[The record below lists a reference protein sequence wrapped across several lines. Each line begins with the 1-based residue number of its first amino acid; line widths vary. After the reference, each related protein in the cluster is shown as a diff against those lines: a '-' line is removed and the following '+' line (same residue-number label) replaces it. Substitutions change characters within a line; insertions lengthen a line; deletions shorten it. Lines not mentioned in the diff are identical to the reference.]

1 MYKVNLNKVD
11 IELKKL
17 TLNNSIFEKDSA
29 VDAKVLDCYKEIIMS
44 KRENKNS
51 NKKKTWFA
59 LVAVAIAAVLVLGA
73 LGITGVFT
81 PADTTTSFVAMD
93 INPCVVLEID
103 RSNNV
108 KSLAFANNDAQKL
121 LEGIDLV
128 GTNSRSAI
136 ITIAQLAKREGYLD
150 EKNNKITLIHF
161 SNQKEE
167 AFTNFKT
174 RLKET
179 LGFDVVIE
187 IKNGSLEEGK
197 AYVKLKEEQ
206 PVAASNMKED
216 DATTTAP
223 ITAPSFQPSP
233 SNQPEPEPSLSPVQP
248 APVASLAPVV
258 TSTPAP
264 IMPASDSA
272 GTGDVMFDIYDSIAI
287 ADITNDGT
295 DDNIS
300 FAAGGSSS
308 TLTVNGV
315 DFTISKSNL
324 AQNFAIT
331 DVDISDGWLEIAF
344 CDEYHLP
351 DFDLDFPFTYYY
363 WFNGTDFIEC
373 GSFWDMGWDG
383 DWRADFN
390 ANDHM
395 DGHGIIMSL
404 DRSLNFTDAWYMA
417 HFTLDGANRQKKEDE
432 YATVPLFHVEDLTL
446 NYPCILL
453 KNISLEFFD
462 SSYSVMWDHAS
473 YPHSE
478 GRALDPSGT
487 GDIVIIAQPGETL
500 EIVKMYG
507 KRWFKLRTHDG
518 HMGWIRVVD
527 FEMSGYDDVM
537 HIDAWEIFD
546 NIVVAG

>member
-1 MYKVNLNKVD
+1 MYKVNLNKID
-11 IELKKL
+11 SELRKL
-17 TLNNSIFEKDSA
+17 TIDSSIFEENSA
-29 VDAKVLDCYKEIIMS
+29 VDEKVLDCYKEVIMN
-44 KRENKNS
+44 KQENKKTN
-51 NKKKTWFA
+51 NKKSWIA
-59 LVAVAIAAVLVLGA
+59 LVAVAVAAVLVVGA
-73 LGITGVFT
+73 LGIAGVFT
-81 PADTTTSFVAMD
+81 PTDTTTSFIAMD
-93 INPCVVLEID
+93 INPSVVLEID
-103 RSNNV
+103 RSDNV
-108 KSLAFANNDAQKL
+108 KSLAFANADAKKL
-121 LEGIDLV
+121 LEGVDLV
-128 GTNSRSAI
+128 GTNSNSAI
-136 ITIAQLAKREGYLD
+136 ITIAQLAKREGYL
-150 EKNNKITLIHF
+150 EEENNKIMLTQF
-161 SNQKEE
+161 SDQSKKAFEE
-167 AFTNFKT
+167 IETK
-174 RLKET
+174 LEET
-179 LGFDVVIE
+179 LGFDIIIE
-187 IKNGSLEEGK
+187 ISEGSLDEGR
-197 AYVKLKEEQ
+197 AFVKFKEEQ
-206 PVAASNMKED
+206 PVAVSTPNGD
-216 DATTTAP
+216 DPNEPTTD
-223 ITAPSFQPSP
+223 PSP
-233 SNQPEPEPSLSPVQP
+233 QPPPSTQP
-248 APVASLAPVV
+248 APGPSMSPA
-258 TSTPAP
+258 STPTIGP
-264 IMPASDSA
+264 VLPASDPA
-272 GTGDVMFDIYDSIAI
+272 GTGDVMFDIYDSFAV
-287 ADITNDGT
+287 ADINNDGT
-295 DDNIS
+295 ADNIS

-315 DFTISKSNL
+315 DFTINQTNL
-324 AQNFAIT
+324 AQKFAIT
-331 DVDISDGWLEIAF
+331 DVDISDDWLEIAF

-417 HFTLDGANRQKKEDE
+417 HWILEGANRQKKEDE
-432 YATVPLFHVEDLTL
+432 YATVPLFNVEDLTL

-462 SSYSVMWDHAS
+462 SSYNVMWDHAS

-478 GRALDPSGT
+478 GRALDPGGT

-500 EIVKMYG
+500 EVVKMYG

-537 HIDAWEIFD
+537 YLDAWEIFD

>member
-1 MYKVNLNKVD
+1 MYNVDLNKID

-17 TLNNSIFEKDSA
+17 TLDSSIFEEDSA
-29 VDAKVLDCYKEIIMS
+29 VDDKVLDCYKEVIMN
-44 KRENKNS
+44 KHENKNT
-51 NKKKTWFA
+51 NKKKSWIT
-59 LVAVAIAAVLVLGA
+59 LVAVAVAAVLVVGA
-73 LGITGVFT
+73 LGIAGVFT
-81 PADTTTSFVAMD
+81 PTDTTTSFVAMD
-93 INPCVVLEID
+93 INPSLVFEID
-103 RSNNV
+103 RSDNV
-108 KSLAFANNDAQKL
+108 KKLAFANADAKKL
-121 LEGIDLV
+121 LEGVDLV

-136 ITIAQLAKREGYLD
+136 ITIAQLSKREGYLS
-150 EKNNKITLIHF
+150 EQNNKITLINF
-161 SNQKEE
+161 SDQKERGVFADIE
-167 AFTNFKT
+167 AK
-174 RLKET
+174 LKET
-179 LGFDVVIE
+179 LGFDIVIE
-187 IKNGSLEEGK
+187 IKAGSLEEGK
-197 AYVKLKEEQ
+197 AFVKFKEEQ
-206 PVAASNMKED
+206 PVAASSMKDTPTEPP
-216 DATTTAP
+216 TTE
-223 ITAPSFQPSP
+223 PSP
-233 SNQPEPEPSLSPVQP
+233 QPPPTIQPAPAPSLSPI
-248 APVASLAPVV
+248 V
-258 TSTPAP
+258 TSTPIP
-264 IMPASDSA
+264 IVPASDPA
-272 GTGDVMFDIYDSIAI
+272 GTGDVMFHIYDSIAI

-295 DDNIS
+295 DDSIN

-315 DFTISKSNL
+315 DYTISKSNL
-324 AQNFAIT
+324 AQKFAIT

-344 CDEYHLP
+344 CDEYHLQ

-363 WFNGTDFIEC
+363 WFDGMNFIEC

-383 DWRADFN
+383 PWRADFN

-417 HFTLDGANRQKKEDE
+417 HWTLDGTNRQKKEDE

-453 KNISLEFFD
+453 KNISLELFD
-462 SSYSVMWDHAS
+462 PSYNVMWDHAS

-478 GRALDPSGT
+478 GRALDPGGT

-500 EIVKMYG
+500 EVVKMYG

-518 HMGWIRVVD
+518 HMGWIRIVD

-537 HIDAWEIFD
+537 YLDAWEIFD